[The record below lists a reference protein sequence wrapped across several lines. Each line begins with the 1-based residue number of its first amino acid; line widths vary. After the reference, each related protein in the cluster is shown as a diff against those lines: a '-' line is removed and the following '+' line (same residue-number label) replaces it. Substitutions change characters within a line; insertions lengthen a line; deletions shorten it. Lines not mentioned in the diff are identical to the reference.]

1 MIKNLKILYKDVLKI
16 SKLSNVGNKKLRIF
30 VSIVLSNVTVGFDL
44 LIIVVFSRIL
54 GEEITSDNQIV
65 AYVLDNLFLLPI
77 IIVLRFISIY
87 VEKTN
92 IQLLVLQIMENL
104 KDYIIKV
111 VYKKGNFSIADAS
124 FYSTTLSEHISTFY
138 GNLAQVINNL
148 IQLLVYSVFLI
159 YLDLRTLSFF
169 IIGGIVLIFPTK
181 YFLSL
186 GRKYMH
192 ETYLVAQEIMRNMQK
207 VIDNIFLIKILK
219 TSQYEFVEYKKN
231 LSGFTSAQYN
241 NVKFGIINSL
251 VPNFAALFILSILV
265 AFFNVAKVI
274 SLEFLG
280 VTLRLVQTLGNV
292 NLSLNHVVNTQVH
305 IEKFNDLEKEIPF
318 IRDYYT
324 ISEDLGESAVKLDGI
339 SFKYF
344 NSEIEIFKDLNLEIK
359 KNKHT
364 VITGPNGSGK
374 STLLGLIAGIF
385 YPENGR
391 VIISTSQLGY
401 VGVTPLIIEG
411 TLKENILYG
420 NQKEISDQEIIEAV
434 NEFKLFNEK
443 TTLNLDMSISN
454 RTLSSGQM
462 QKISFIRSIL
472 SDAKILLLDEST
484 SNLDIETKNFIF
496 NILSTK
502 NITIINSTH
511 NKEDFQYDHHIK
523 IDVGEERNL
532 FFTK

>member
-1 MIKNLKILYKDVLKI
+1 M
-16 SKLSNVGNKKLRIF
+16 
-30 VSIVLSNVTVGFDL
+30 
-44 LIIVVFSRIL
+44 
-54 GEEITSDNQIV
+54 
-65 AYVLDNLFLLPI
+65 
-77 IIVLRFISIY
+77 
-87 VEKTN
+87 
-92 IQLLVLQIMENL
+92 
-104 KDYIIKV
+104 
-111 VYKKGNFSIADAS
+111 
-124 FYSTTLSEHISTFY
+124 
-138 GNLAQVINNL
+138 
-148 IQLLVYSVFLI
+148 
-159 YLDLRTLSFF
+159 
-169 IIGGIVLIFPTK
+169 
-181 YFLSL
+181 
-186 GRKYMH
+186 
-192 ETYLVAQEIMRNMQK
+192 
-207 VIDNIFLIKILK
+207 
-219 TSQYEFVEYKKN
+219 EYKKN

-318 IRDYYT
+318 IRDYYS

-462 QKISFIRSIL
+462 QK
-472 SDAKILLLDEST
+472 
-484 SNLDIETKNFIF
+484 NFF
-496 NILSTK
+496 
-502 NITIINSTH
+502 
-511 NKEDFQYDHHIK
+511 Y
-523 IDVGEERNL
+523 
-532 FFTK
+532 

>member
-1 MIKNLKILYKDVLKI
+1 M
-16 SKLSNVGNKKLRIF
+16 
-30 VSIVLSNVTVGFDL
+30 
-44 LIIVVFSRIL
+44 
-54 GEEITSDNQIV
+54 
-65 AYVLDNLFLLPI
+65 
-77 IIVLRFISIY
+77 
-87 VEKTN
+87 
-92 IQLLVLQIMENL
+92 
-104 KDYIIKV
+104 
-111 VYKKGNFSIADAS
+111 
-124 FYSTTLSEHISTFY
+124 
-138 GNLAQVINNL
+138 
-148 IQLLVYSVFLI
+148 
-159 YLDLRTLSFF
+159 
-169 IIGGIVLIFPTK
+169 
-181 YFLSL
+181 
-186 GRKYMH
+186 
-192 ETYLVAQEIMRNMQK
+192 
-207 VIDNIFLIKILK
+207 
-219 TSQYEFVEYKKN
+219 
-231 LSGFTSAQYN
+231 
-241 NVKFGIINSL
+241 
-251 VPNFAALFILSILV
+251 
-265 AFFNVAKVI
+265 
-274 SLEFLG
+274 
-280 VTLRLVQTLGNV
+280 
-292 NLSLNHVVNTQVH
+292 
-305 IEKFNDLEKEIPF
+305 
-318 IRDYYT
+318 
-324 ISEDLGESAVKLDGI
+324 
-339 SFKYF
+339 
-344 NSEIEIFKDLNLEIK
+344 
-359 KNKHT
+359 
-364 VITGPNGSGK
+364 ITGPNGSGK